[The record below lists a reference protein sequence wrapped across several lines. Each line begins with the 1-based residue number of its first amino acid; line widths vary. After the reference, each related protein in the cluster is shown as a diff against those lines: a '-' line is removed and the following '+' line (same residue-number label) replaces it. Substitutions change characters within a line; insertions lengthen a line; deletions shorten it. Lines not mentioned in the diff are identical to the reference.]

1 MKVKLVACGPGLNQ
15 QAQLGHA
22 CTSRPSWARFALQDT
37 ADVSLPVNLRI
48 PAPKA
53 AAFRPFLS
61 WRPGE
66 ARQAVLYQLVV
77 GPGSLPKHI
86 RSPRIKVTREC
97 RVLPVP

>member
-1 MKVKLVACGPGLNQ
+1 MLAPAGPAGQGL
-15 QAQLGHA
+15 L
-22 CTSRPSWARFALQDT
+22 LQDT
-37 ADVSLPVNLRI
+37 ADVSPPVNPRI

-61 WRPGE
+61 CRPGE
-66 ARQAVLYQLVV
+66 ARRAFLYQLVV

-86 RSPRIKVTREC
+86 RSPRIKVTKEC